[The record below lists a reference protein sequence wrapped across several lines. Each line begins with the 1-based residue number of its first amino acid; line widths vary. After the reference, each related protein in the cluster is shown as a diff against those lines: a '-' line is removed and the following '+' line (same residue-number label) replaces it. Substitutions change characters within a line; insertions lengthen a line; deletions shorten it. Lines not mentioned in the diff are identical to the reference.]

1 VNDIAPV
8 PIGSLPQVGEI
19 PSTMHAQVVRQER
32 FGEPLDAFKIEE
44 VPVPRPGRGEV
55 LIGVMAAGINYN
67 NVFAARGAP
76 IDVIAAR
83 QRKGEPW
90 DFHVGGSDASG
101 IVWAVGEGVTEPAVG
116 DVVVVHPGWW
126 DADDKWVL
134 AGRDPMLAPS
144 AKIWG
149 YNTNFGSFGQ
159 FAIAQAHQCLPKA
172 PHLTWAEAA
181 APSLVGTTV
190 YRMLYGWS
198 ENALRSGDLVLV
210 WGGSGGLGIQAIQVA
225 TQAGAKAVAVVSE
238 DRRGQYCVDHGA
250 IGYINRT
257 DYTHWGV
264 APHWSDQ
271 AGQKAWMAQARRF
284 KEQIATIS
292 GGNGS
297 PDIVFEHPGEAT
309 IPTSVFVCA
318 PGGMVVICAGTSG
331 YSASLDL
338 RYHWVMQKR
347 LQGSHGSNDEQA
359 RKYNDLVIQGKV
371 QPGLGEVIS
380 FEEIGRAHQDMS
392 DGREVFGSRVALV
405 GAASADDG
413 RSI

>member
-8 PIGSLPQVGEI
+8 PIGSLPELGEI
-19 PSTMHAQVVRQER
+19 PRTMHAQVVRQER

-44 VPVPRPGRGEV
+44 VPVPTPGRGEV
-55 LIGVMAAGINYN
+55 LLAVMAAGINYN
-67 NVFAARGAP
+67 NVFAARGTP

-116 DVVVVHPGWW
+116 DIVVIHPGWW

-134 AGRDPMLAPS
+134 AGKDPMLAPS

-181 APSLVGTTV
+181 APTLVGTTV

-198 ENALRSGDLVLV
+198 GNTLRSGDLVLV

-250 IGYINRT
+250 LGYINRN

-271 AGQKAWMAQARRF
+271 AGQKSWMAQARKF

-359 RKYNDLVIQGKV
+359 RKYNELVIQGKV

-380 FEEIGRAHQDMS
+380 FEEIGRAHQDMA
-392 DGREVFGSRVALV
+392 DGREVFGSRVALL
-405 GAASADDG
+405 GATSAEDG
-413 RSI
+413 RSS

>member
-134 AGRDPMLAPS
+134 AGKDPMLAPS

-250 IGYINRT
+250 IGYINRK

-284 KEQIATIS
+284 KEQIATMS